1 MHSKPDTSKIVRVV
15 EFATRGIFIPVFALL
30 ALGAPQAHAFDWY
43 GPGNGI
49 DYTGFVYNYN
59 NGGIGFSW
67 PWTFVDRGSVN
78 YSGFGGYGGWGGGYK
93 QPTYPPQ
100 FQQVGSQSVR
110 VGNLLQFTVNATN
123 NYGGAIT
130 YSATNLPTGA
140 AFNASTR
147 TFSWM
152 PTATQT
158 GYFNVNFRATDRVG
172 SSDMAVTITVNA
184 VQAIPAYNPY
194 TYGGSSYYGGSGY
207 TYGNSYYGSD
217 YYNQYNGQRQISPLN
232 SNPVI
237 YPIQQQTVRAGDTLR
252 IQVQGYDRDG
262 DYLQYSMTGEPQ
274 GAVFDQYSR
283 TFIWTPTPLQV
294 GQYRVNFRVSQGGQ
308 QYADTGVAI
317 YVLDRTG
324 NLPYTSCSAGPGP
337 YLFGFSPSG
346 TVREGDL
353 FSYQIIAGS
362 GNGNQ
367 ASYRIVDGPIGLSVD
382 AKTGYM
388 RWVPSFNQSGT
399 YPVRLGVYN
408 GQCETVQTFT
418 ITVQDVR

>member
-1 MHSKPDTSKIVRVV
+1 MHSKRDTSKIVQLVG
-15 EFATRGIFIPVFALL
+15 FATRGIFTLGFTILI
-30 ALGAPQAHAFDWY
+30 LGAPQAHAFDWF

-49 DYTGFVYNYN
+49 DYTGFVYSN
-59 NGGIGFSW
+59 NGVGFSW
-67 PWTFVDRGSVN
+67 PWTFVRGGSAGYYGN
-78 YSGFGGYGGWGGGYK
+78 YGNYGYGGYQ
-93 QPTYPPQ
+93 QPSYPPQ
-100 FQQVGSQSVR
+100 FQQISSQSVQ
-110 VGNLLQFTVNATN
+110 VGSMLQFTVNATN

-130 YSATNLPTGA
+130 YSASGLPSGA
-140 AFNASTR
+140 SFNATTH

-158 GYFNVNFRATDRVG
+158 GYATVSFRATDRVG
-172 SSDMAVTITVNA
+172 SSDMTVTITVNA
-184 VQAIPAYNPY
+184 VQSAPAYNPY
-194 TYGGSSYYGGSGY
+194 TYGGASYYGGSGY
-207 TYGNSYYGSD
+207 TYGNSYYGST
-217 YYNQYNGQRQISPLN
+217 YYNQNQYNQQPQISPLN
-232 SNPVI
+232 SNPVV
-237 YPIQQQTVRAGDTLR
+237 YPIQQQTVRAGETLR
-252 IQVQGYDRDG
+252 IQVQGYDREG

-274 GAVFDQYSR
+274 GSVFDQYSH
-283 TFIWTPTPLQV
+283 TFVWTPTPLQI

-324 NLPYTSCSAGPGP
+324 NLPVTACTAGPGP

-367 ASYRIVDGPIGLSVD
+367 VSYRIVDGPIGLTVD

>member
-1 MHSKPDTSKIVRVV
+1 MHSKPDTSKIVQVV
-15 EFATRGIFIPVFALL
+15 EFATRGIFILAFAVL
-30 ALGAPQAHAFDWY
+30 AAGAPQAHAFDWY

-49 DYTGFVYNYN
+49 DYTGFVYSN
-59 NGGIGFSW
+59 NGVGFSW
-67 PWTFVDRGSVN
+67 PWTFVDRGSYG
-78 YSGFGGYGGWGGGYK
+78 YSGFGGWGGWGGYRE
-93 QPTYPPQ
+93 PTYPPQ
-100 FQQVGSQSVR
+100 FQQVPAQSVR

-130 YSATNLPTGA
+130 YTATNLPPGA
-140 AFNASTR
+140 AFNATNR

-152 PTATQT
+152 PTAERT
-158 GYFNVNFRATDRVG
+158 GYYTVNFRATDRVG

-184 VQAIPAYNPY
+184 AQAVPAYNPY
-194 TYGGSSYYGGSGY
+194 NYGGGAYYGYGGYSGY
-207 TYGNSYYGSD
+207 GGYAGSNYYQ
-217 YYNQYNGQRQISPLN
+217 YNQPQQPQISPLN

-237 YPIQQQTVRAGDTLR
+237 YPIQQQTVRVGETLR
-252 IQVQGYDRDG
+252 IPIQAYDREG

-274 GAVFDQYSR
+274 GAVLDQYSR
-283 TFIWTPTPLQV
+283 TFIWTPTPLQI

-324 NLPYTSCSAGPGP
+324 NLPVTACTAGPGP
-337 YLFGFSPSG
+337 YLYGFNPSG

-353 FSYQIIAGS
+353 FSYQIIAAS
-362 GNGNQ
+362 GNINQ
-367 ASYRIVDGPIGLSVD
+367 ASYRIIDGPIGLTVD

-399 YPVRLGVYN
+399 YPVRLGIYN
-408 GQCETVQTFT
+408 GQCESVQTFT